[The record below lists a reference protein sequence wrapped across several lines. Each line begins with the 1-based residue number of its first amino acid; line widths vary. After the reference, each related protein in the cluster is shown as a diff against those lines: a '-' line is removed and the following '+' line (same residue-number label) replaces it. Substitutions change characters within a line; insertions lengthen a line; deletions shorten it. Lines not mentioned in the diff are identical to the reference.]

1 MPVGNIM
8 HLFRRHPVIPAQSQ
22 LRRDADMAPETDSS
36 DRPDEA
42 GATGPGAGGFA
53 GFGAEALPHMDTL
66 FRAAASMLHSRSEA
80 EDAVQEVYLQAL
92 KSFHRFTPGTN
103 CRAWLF
109 RILFHVIS
117 HHRRKWFGRIVFSE
131 REELE
136 QTAVYMEPVAE
147 QLTDDEVIQAFR
159 KLPQQFAEVVMLADV
174 QEFSYKEIQETLGI
188 PVGTVMSR
196 LSRGRQLLRVHLA
209 DCDARAGNRPQCRQP
224 GRRPPHVDHL

>member
-1 MPVGNIM
+1 
-8 HLFRRHPVIPAQSQ
+8 
-22 LRRDADMAPETDSS
+22 MAAETDSS
-36 DRPDEA
+36 DRLGEA
-42 GATGPGAGGFA
+42 SAMSPGLGGTA
-53 GFGAEALPHMDTL
+53 GFDAEALPHTDAL
-66 FRAAASMLHSRSEA
+66 FRAAASILHSRTEA
-80 EDAVQEVYLQAL
+80 EDAVQEAYLQAL

-117 HHRRKWFGRIVFSE
+117 HQRRKWFGRIIFSE

-147 QLTDDEVIQAFR
+147 QLTDDELIQAFR

-209 DCDARAGNRPQCRQP
+209 ECSARAGIVRGAPRSAGAP
-224 GRRPPHVDHL
+224 LT

>member
-1 MPVGNIM
+1 MAAETRASD
-8 HLFRRHPVIPAQSQ
+8 HLGDG
-22 LRRDADMAPETDSS
+22 DA
-36 DRPDEA
+36 A
-42 GATGPGAGGFA
+42 GAVADRTAQFE
-53 GFGAEALPHMDTL
+53 AEALPHLNDL
-66 FRAAASMLHSRSEA
+66 YRAAASILHNRAEA
-80 EDAVQEVYLQAL
+80 EDAVQQAYLQAL

-117 HHRRKWFGRIVFSE
+117 HQRRQWFGRLVFSE

-136 QTAVYMEPVAE
+136 QTAVYEEPVGE

-159 KLPQQFAEVVMLADV
+159 KLPRHFAEVVMLADV

-196 LSRGRQLLRVHLA
+196 LSRGRQMLRAQLA
-209 DCDARAGNRPQCRQP
+209 ECGARAGIVRGAARSA
-224 GRRPPHVDHL
+224 GGPPAKVIWE

>member
-1 MPVGNIM
+1 
-8 HLFRRHPVIPAQSQ
+8 
-22 LRRDADMAPETDSS
+22 MAPGTDSS
-36 DRPDEA
+36 DRFGEA
-42 GATGPGAGGFA
+42 GTMSPGLGGIVRFED
-53 GFGAEALPHMDTL
+53 EALPHMEAL
-66 FRAAASMLHSRSEA
+66 YRAAASILHSRSEA

-92 KSFHRFTPGTN
+92 KSFDRFTPGTN

-117 HHRRKWFGRIVFSE
+117 HQRRKWFGRMIFSE

-136 QTAVYMEPVAE
+136 QTAVYVEPVAE
-147 QLTDDEVIQAFR
+147 QLTDDELIQAFR

-209 DCDARAGNRPQCRQP
+209 ECGARAGFVRGAARPA
-224 GRRPPHVDHL
+224 GTHVS

>member
-1 MPVGNIM
+1 
-8 HLFRRHPVIPAQSQ
+8 
-22 LRRDADMAPETDSS
+22 MAPESDSN
-36 DRPDEA
+36 DRLGET
-42 GATGPGAGGFA
+42 GATSSPLGGIARFE
-53 GFGAEALPHMDTL
+53 AEALPHMDAL
-66 FRAAASMLHSRSEA
+66 FRAAASILHSRSEA
-80 EDAVQEVYLQAL
+80 EDAVQEAYLQAL

-117 HHRRKWFGRIVFSE
+117 HHRRKWFGRIIFSE

-136 QTAVYMEPVAE
+136 QTAVYIEPVAE
-147 QLTDDEVIQAFR
+147 QLTDDELIQAFR

-174 QEFSYKEIQETLGI
+174 QEFSYKEIQKTLGI

-209 DCDARAGNRPQCRQP
+209 QCGARTGIVRGAARPAGT
-224 GRRPPHVDHL
+224 HVT